1 MCHPFTWLRLLGVIF
16 LALLCLLP
24 TPAQAAID
32 SYIAKYLKVTAP
44 IALAI
49 DEQGTT
55 QVFAPE
61 QLAAGKQLFE
71 QNCLN
76 CHVGGSTLSNPTVS
90 LSLADLKGATPP
102 RNTIQA
108 LVAYMRQPMTYDGL
122 EDSIWC
128 RRVPASWLA
137 QTDVENLA
145 GFVLRAA
152 QTAPGWGTNR
162 LTDELP

>member
-1 MCHPFTWLRLLGVIF
+1 MRHLLTWISLFLGAL

-24 TPAQAAID
+24 APAQAAID
-32 SYIAKYLKVTAP
+32 SYIAKNLQVTAP
-44 IALAI
+44 IPLAI
-49 DEQGTT
+49 DEHGAT
-55 QVFAPE
+55 QIFSPT

-76 CHVGGSTLSNPTVS
+76 CHVAGSTLSNPTVS
-90 LSLADLKGATPP
+90 LSFADLSGAMPP

-108 LVAYMRQPMTYDGL
+108 LVAYMRQPLTYDGS

-128 RRVPASWLA
+128 RQVSANWLS
-137 QTDVENLA
+137 QPDVENLA

-152 QTAPGWGTNR
+152 QVVPGWGTSR
-162 LTDELP
+162 FTDEPM